1 MVYEATVL
9 CINIA
14 SVLSSNVEHN
24 TMLMLAVVSSF
35 IACAIA
41 KIAYSGLVKQCAK
54 KHCTTE
60 LTESETNEDF
70 EGNSYITDTGASG
83 GQRCW
88 SAH

>member
-1 MVYEATVL
+1 ML

-24 TMLMLAVVSSF
+24 TMLTLAVVSSF

-60 LTESETNEDF
+60 LTESERMRILKAIAISLTQ
-70 EGNSYITDTGASG
+70 
-83 GQRCW
+83 GQVVG
-88 SAH
+88 SDAGQHIKSN